1 MLLETQSK
9 SAGTTEEASPD
20 SRTEETERTS
30 GQVADLELDQV
41 FEILKNQRRRVV
53 LRYLNEHEGPI
64 DLGELAEHVAA
75 VENDVSVSAIS
86 SDQRKRVYV
95 GLYQCHLPKMDD
107 MDIVSFNKNRGRISL
122 GPNADKLDP
131 YLQPPSN
138 ERDWYRYYTAVAGL
152 GGLMLAVAVASGTT
166 GWLPVGLG
174 LVVAAL
180 ATTSVYHTYETRR
193 R

>member
-1 MLLETQSK
+1 MSLETQRQ
-9 SAGTTEEASPD
+9 SAGTVEEASPD
-20 SRTEETERTS
+20 SRTEDSDEGS

-53 LRYLNEHEGPI
+53 LRYLNEHDGPI

-122 GPNADKLDP
+122 GPNADRLNP
-131 YLQPPSN
+131 YLQPPSD
-138 ERDWYRYYTAVAGL
+138 ERDWYQYYAAVAAS
-152 GGLMLAVAVASGTT
+152 GGVMLAAAIGI
-166 GWLPVGLG
+166 GIAGMLPVGFG

-180 ATTSVYHTYETRR
+180 AATSVYHTYEVRR